1 VPTRGVPVA
10 NYGTLGAE
18 TLQHHVFRLETQIA
32 AVAEEDLDE
41 VPDEDL
47 LGAEGPVVLV
57 VRARF
62 PQPLFPVDQ
71 QRRTRFPCRRR

>member
-10 NYGTLGAE
+10 NHGTLGAE

-47 LGAEGPVVLV
+47 LEGEGPV